1 MMKGPNRSDLFLT
14 ILLFTSVGRNL
25 SLSSGENI
33 SVDGIALH
41 FRMYIFY
48 SAIRYSD
55 YGWGG
60 GEGITER
67 KLKKPLYSTGT
78 QVSVLVFTNEV
89 VTNTIYTVPKIIDFP
104 RYNKKNVARK
114 TLYYFGIFRVVS
126 RFPLHSVLYLGNVDY
141 F

>member
-1 MMKGPNRSDLFLT
+1 MKGPNRSDLFLT

-55 YGWGG
+55 YGGG
-60 GEGITER
+60 GGGNNRTEIKETPLQYRDTCVSAGIHKRGGDE
-67 KLKKPLYSTGT
+67 YY
-78 QVSVLVFTNEV
+78 
-89 VTNTIYTVPKIIDFP
+89 IHCPKD
-104 RYNKKNVARK
+104 N
-114 TLYYFGIFRVVS
+114 
-126 RFPLHSVLYLGNVDY
+126 
-141 F
+141 